1 MKVNVDGMSISDIL
15 DLSQADISRMSRS
28 DLAKVT
34 SRLASAANKRI
45 KRAVG
50 TEYEKTVKD
59 RAGGSNFSVK
69 GKNQGQLQGEFARAR
84 QFLTSKT
91 SSIKGAKKVAE
102 SAMKR
107 IGAPDAETASKLWGV
122 YNRVKE
128 MYPDLVARL
137 GSDRIQQMIRQE
149 HIQDPEELILSL
161 QERIEN
167 EYEALEEEYQEEES
181 SFGIFSDFFD
191 VGENP
196 FF

>member
-15 DLSQADISRMSRS
+15 DLSQADISRLSRS

-91 SSIKGAKKVAE
+91 SSVTGAKKVLE
-102 SAMKR
+102 NAMKR

-128 MYPDLVARL
+128 MYPDLVTRL

-149 HIQDPEELILSL
+149 NIQDPEELILSL

-167 EYEALEEEYQEEES
+167 EYEGLEEEYQAEES
-181 SFGIFSDFFD
+181 SFDAFSDFFD
-191 VGENP
+191 IGENP
-196 FF
+196 FL

>member
-15 DLSQADISRMSRS
+15 DLSQADISRLSRS
-28 DLAKVT
+28 ELAKVT

-69 GKNQGQLQGEFARAR
+69 GKNQGQLQGEFARVR

-91 SSIKGAKKVAE
+91 SSVKGAKKVFE

-107 IGAPDAETASKLWGV
+107 IGAPDAETASKLWEV

-128 MYPDLVARL
+128 MYPDLVTRL

-149 HIQDPEELILSL
+149 NIQDPEELILSL

-167 EYEALEEEYQEEES
+167 EYEGLEEEYQEEES
-181 SFGIFSDFFD
+181 TFDAFSDFFD
-191 VGENP
+191 IGENP

>member
-15 DLSQADISRMSRS
+15 DLSQADISRLSRS
-28 DLAKVT
+28 ELAKVT

-91 SSIKGAKKVAE
+91 SSVTGAKKVFE

-128 MYPDLVARL
+128 MYPDLVTRL

-149 HIQDPEELILSL
+149 NTLDPEELILSL

-167 EYEALEEEYQEEES
+167 EYEGLEEEYQAEES
-181 SFGIFSDFFD
+181 SFDAFSDFFD
-191 VGENP
+191 IGENP